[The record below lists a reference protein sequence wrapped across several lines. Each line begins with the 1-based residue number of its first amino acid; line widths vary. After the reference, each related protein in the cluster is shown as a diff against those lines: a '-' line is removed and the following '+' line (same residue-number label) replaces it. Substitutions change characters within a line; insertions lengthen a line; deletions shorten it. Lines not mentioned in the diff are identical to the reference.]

1 MINSHSHKKLKDN
14 LEGSQIQVLFVAD
27 LELLM
32 IVLPRLP
39 KNSSKVNIEGT
50 KKRKQLY

>member
-1 MINSHSHKKLKDN
+1 MINSHNHKKLKDN

-50 KKRKQLY
+50 KKGKQLY